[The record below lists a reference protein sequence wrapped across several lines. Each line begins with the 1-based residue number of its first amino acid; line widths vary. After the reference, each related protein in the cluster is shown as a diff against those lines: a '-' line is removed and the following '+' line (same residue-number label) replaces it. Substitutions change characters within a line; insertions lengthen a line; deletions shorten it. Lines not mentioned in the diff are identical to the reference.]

1 MGEQAPTGEITL
13 MLADWARGRSEP
25 APQLWEAICC
35 ELRQIAR
42 AYIRNQRPGHSLQ
55 ATALVNEAYI
65 RIFGDRQ
72 SGWESRK
79 HFFCAMARAM
89 RHVLIDHAR
98 QCQAEKRG
106 GDWQRT
112 TLHNWISAP
121 MNSPENALALHELL
135 EELSRLNPRQA
146 QIVELRYFA
155 GLTRE
160 ETAAIAGVS
169 TETVKLEGGFAR
181 AWLKRKLRHAAAT

>member
-1 MGEQAPTGEITL
+1 MF
-13 MLADWARGRSEP
+13 S
-25 APQLWEAICC
+25 C
-35 ELRQIAR
+35 ELLIENELQNCNSHANTR
-42 AYIRNQRPGHSLQ
+42 ADEHRKRES
-55 ATALVNEAYI
+55 ALVNEAYI